1 MVMCWGDATPYL
13 HEILRR
19 PEGLISSVDFGTV
32 HYCRDFE
39 ALLARQKERGDSEI
53 LIDRGW

>member
-1 MVMCWGDATPYL
+1 MCWGDATPYL